1 MEFDP
6 DDNII
11 SMFDEDGNE
20 TEYQVLTTKEE
31 HGNLYLLVEAEISE
45 EEAEVLIFKCINDEE
60 AEEMIFEL
68 VDEEHD
74 SFELALNL
82 FKEDL
87 DAEGISYE

>member
-6 DDNII
+6 EDNVI

-20 TEYQVLTTKEE
+20 TDYQILATKEE
-31 HGNLYLLVEAEISE
+31 DDGLYLLAEVEVSDDES
-45 EEAEVLIFKCINDEE
+45 EVLIFKCIDDDE

-74 SFELALNL
+74 SFELALKL

-87 DAEGISYE
+87 DAEGINYE